1 MLPVTG
7 GIEGLA
13 IDGVSQSL
21 SRGHVVL
28 AVEELLGSL
37 MELCLQRSDLVTGG
51 KGTTGSLEHPWR
63 DWLRIPGPSVPEM
76 DALAF
81 RASVLRHVAVAVVR
95 ALRHAV
101 ALTGCRSPR

>member
-51 KGTTGSLEHPWR
+51 KGTTAIWSILGGTGYGF
-63 DWLRIPGPSVPEM
+63 PGRPCRKWMRLLFGRPSC
-76 DALAF
+76 A
-81 RASVLRHVAVAVVR
+81 
-95 ALRHAV
+95 
-101 ALTGCRSPR
+101 TWQ